1 MPQIINN
8 FSSKAKAKK
17 QKKKQRSPIHF
28 VYLAALSGII
38 VYSYNTILE
47 PLVFGNIEADGE
59 AVDGSYDSSIRAAT
73 SYENAASNTVERELR
88 RSLTSRGHR
97 QEQIDRILAISQET
111 FPECMGCIETANGG
125 KRCAKDKGKSLS
137 HPTYSRMTAYE
148 CDEFIKDFIFN
159 HFTEEDRYIRTVLK
173 GERGANDAWYNSAV
187 LLTNDKDIVTGVSND
202 GMVYYEL

>member
-59 AVDGSYDSSIRAAT
+59 DSSIRAAT
-73 SYENAASNTVERELR
+73 SYENAASNTIEIERELR

-125 KRCAKDKGKSLS
+125 KKCAKDKGKSLT
-137 HPTYSRMTAYE
+137 HPIHTHMTAYE

>member
-1 MPQIINN
+1 MIDGGGQRTYKTMPQIINN

-59 AVDGSYDSSIRAAT
+59 AVDGSYSSIQAT
-73 SYENAASNTVERELR
+73 SYDNAASNIIEKDLR
-88 RSLTSRGHR
+88 RRLTSRGHI
-97 QEQIDRILAISQET
+97 QEQINRILAISQET

-125 KRCAKDKGKSLS
+125 KKCAKDKGKSLT
-137 HPTYSRMTAYE
+137 HPIHTHMTAYE

-187 LLTNDKDIVTGVSND
+187 LLT
-202 GMVYYEL
+202 

>member
-47 PLVFGNIEADGE
+47 PLVFGNIEDGE
-59 AVDGSYDSSIRAAT
+59 AVDGSFSYSIRAST
-73 SYENAASNTVERELR
+73 SSDNTIEQELR

-137 HPTYSRMTAYE
+137 HPTYSHMTAYE

-187 LLTNDKDIVTGVSND
+187 LLVNDKDIVTGVSND